1 MAQRTWSKSE
11 LVDVV
16 AADVDLTKV
25 AAATAVDAV
34 LATIAKALKQGDR
47 VQLTGFG
54 TFETRTRKARTG
66 RNPQTGEAI
75 QIAASK
81 APVFKAGKSLKEAVQ

>member
-1 MAQRTWSKSE
+1 MAQRTWNKSE